1 MPMSRKENGVYLYNR
16 RDDHKGLRNHRSD
29 TFVVRWLHGV
39 LNHYPL
45 AVQTNRRYKPS
56 QAKRKEKNIDDWK
69 AEERSKSKFLQSKR
83 TRRRFRDGNK
93 NYRSVFN
100 FRKISNNEENNNVS
114 LIWFVV
120 RGCRSNPGE

>member
-1 MPMSRKENGVYLYNR
+1 MPMSKKENGVYLYNR
-16 RDDHKGLRNHRSD
+16 HDDHKALRNHPSG
-29 TFVVRWLHGV
+29 TFVVRLLHGV

-45 AVQTNRRYKPS
+45 AAQRDRRYKLS

-69 AEERSKSKFLQSKR
+69 AEDRSKRKFLQSKR
-83 TRRRFRDGNK
+83 TRRRFRNGTK

-114 LIWFVV
+114 LIWVVV
-120 RGCRSNPGE
+120 RDCGSNPGE